1 MCRSRRKWL
10 IDRLATR
17 LLAVS
22 LVSASITFALFW
34 VMQALVGTEG
44 QMLEAKA
51 NRIVDFVRLKRDT
64 QPETKKREIP
74 DRKKPDQPPPPP
86 QIDFSQNLDPDSAM
100 GGIVP
105 IVDTAFEVVSADLGA
120 GGSDRDVVPLV
131 RVEPQYPMKAKQQGI
146 EGWVELMFT
155 ITATGTV
162 ADVVVTASSTG
173 TVFNQ
178 SAVRAVSRW
187 KYNAKV
193 EDGVAVERPGIRIRL
208 DFRLPR

>member
-1 MCRSRRKWL
+1 MS
-10 IDRLATR
+10 TR
-17 LLAVS
+17 LIAVS

-86 QIDFSQNLDPDSAM
+86 QMDFSQNLDPDAAM

-155 ITATGTV
+155 ITEMGLVTDVIVTAANTGTI
-162 ADVVVTASSTG
+162 
-173 TVFNQ
+173 FNRAAIQ
-178 SAVRAVSRW
+178 AVSKW
-187 KYNAKV
+187 KYNPKI
-193 EDGVAVERPGIRIRL
+193 ENGVAVVRPGVRQRIK
-208 DFRLPR
+208 FQLPR

>member
-1 MCRSRRKWL
+1 M
-10 IDRLATR
+10 ATR

-86 QIDFSQNLDPDSAM
+86 QMDFSQNLDPDAAM
-100 GGIVP
+100 GGIAP
-105 IVDTAFEVVSADLGA
+105 IVDAAFEVVSTDIGA

-155 ITATGTV
+155 INHLGRV
-162 ADVVVTASSTG
+162 EDVMVTAASAG
-173 TVFNQ
+173 TVFNRAAIQ
-178 SAVRAVSRW
+178 AVSKW
-187 KYNAKV
+187 KYNPKI
-193 EDGVAVERPGIRIRL
+193 ENGVAVERRGIRQRIK
-208 DFRLPR
+208 FQLPKW